1 MRKIVF
7 FSNRSR
13 YKTKISLIRE
23 QKFNKNLKIEKKLK
37 KALFYGQTKKEM
49 KVNLISQQ
57 I

>member
-1 MRKIVF
+1 MSKIVL
-7 FSNRSR
+7 SNRSR

-23 QKFNKNLKIEKKLK
+23 LKFNKNSKIEKLLK